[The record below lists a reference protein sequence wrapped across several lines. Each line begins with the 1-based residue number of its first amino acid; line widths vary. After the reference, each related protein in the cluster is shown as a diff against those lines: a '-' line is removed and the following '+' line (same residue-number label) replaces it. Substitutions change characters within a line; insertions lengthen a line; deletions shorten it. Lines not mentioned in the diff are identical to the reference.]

1 MENTLYSKLNG
12 FICAVVLE
20 DSAMNKTDRMLAIV
34 LELQRHEMRRAE
46 DLAAVFETSVRTI
59 YRDVQALCEA
69 GVPVIGSPGQ
79 GYSLSDNYFLPPVS
93 FTAEESVTLLLGL
106 DYIEQQ
112 FDAGYHVQAADAR
125 RKIEAILPGE
135 VRRETARVR
144 AAMKLLAV
152 GETGRQERERLS
164 VLRQGILEEK
174 KIRFQYSKK
183 IPELD
188 GSRHSIREVDP
199 YGLVLINNAWTLV
212 AFDNMRQGL
221 RHFRLSRM
229 CDIELTN
236 ERFRRP
242 ADFDLHTYRPPDTRD
257 IIVRLHA
264 ASNIRDQVLET
275 PYYFMESIEDTESGM
290 LITLRIRHELE
301 VVGWIM
307 SWGASVVVLEPDS
320 LRERVRNILIE
331 SLRSY

>member
-1 MENTLYSKLNG
+1 
-12 FICAVVLE
+12 
-20 DSAMNKTDRMLAIV
+20 MNKTDRMLAIV
-34 LELQRHEMRRAE
+34 LELQRHGLRRAE

-79 GYSLSDNYFLPPVS
+79 GYSLSDTYFLPPIS
-93 FTAEESVTLLLGL
+93 FTAEESVALLLGL

-152 GETGRQERERLS
+152 GTTGSQEKERLS

-174 KIRFQYSKK
+174 KIRFHYSKK
-183 IPELD
+183 IPESD
-188 GSRHSIREVDP
+188 GSRHSVREVDP
-199 YGLVLINNAWTLV
+199 YGLVLIKDAWTLV
-212 AFDNMRQGL
+212 AYDDMRQGL

-229 CDIELTN
+229 SDIELTN

-242 ADFDLHTYRPPDTRD
+242 VDFDLHTYRPPDTRD
-257 IIVRLHA
+257 VTVRLHV
-264 ASNIRDQVLET
+264 ASTIIDQVLES
-275 PYYFMESIEDTESGM
+275 PYYYIERVEDTGNGV
-290 LITLRIRHELE
+290 LLTLRIRHELE

-307 SWGASVVVLEPDS
+307 SWGPSVVVLEPDS

-331 SLRSY
+331 SLKSY

>member
-1 MENTLYSKLNG
+1 
-12 FICAVVLE
+12 
-20 DSAMNKTDRMLAIV
+20 MNKTDRMLAIV
-34 LELQRHEMRRAE
+34 LELQRHGLRRAE

-79 GYSLSDNYFLPPVS
+79 GYSLPGTYFLPPVS
-93 FTAEESVTLLLGL
+93 FTAEESVALLLGL

-112 FDAGYHVQAADAR
+112 FDAGYHVQAANAR
-125 RKIEAILPGE
+125 RKIESILPEE

-144 AAMKLLAV
+144 AAMKLLAI
-152 GETGRQERERLS
+152 GATDSQEKESLS
-164 VLRQGILEEK
+164 LLRQGILEEK
-174 KIRFQYSKK
+174 KIRFHYSKK
-183 IPELD
+183 IPESD

-199 YGLVLINNAWTLV
+199 YGLVLIKDAWTLV
-212 AFDNMRQGL
+212 AYDCMRQGL

-229 CDIELTN
+229 CDMELTN

-242 ADFDLHTYRPPDTRD
+242 VDFDLHTYRPPDTRD
-257 IIVRLHA
+257 VIVRLRV
-264 ASNIRDQVLET
+264 ASSILDQVLES
-275 PYYFMESIEDTESGM
+275 PYYYIEGIEDTENGA

-301 VVGWIM
+301 VIEWIM
-307 SWGASVVVLEPDS
+307 SWGSSVVVLEPNS

-331 SLRSY
+331 SLKSY